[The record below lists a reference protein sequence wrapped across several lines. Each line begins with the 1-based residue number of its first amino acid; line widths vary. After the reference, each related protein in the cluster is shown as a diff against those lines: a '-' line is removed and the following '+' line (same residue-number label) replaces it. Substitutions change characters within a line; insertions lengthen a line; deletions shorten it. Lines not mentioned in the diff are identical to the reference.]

1 MAADDAPLVDLSG
14 FGEDDFEYFGP
25 GEVIFTQ
32 GESAECMYLVV
43 EGRVELRV
51 SGATVG
57 EVGKEGVLGEMAL
70 LDKAPRSAMA
80 IAVGDARLLPIDTYL
95 FETLV
100 RKEPRF
106 LRLVLRVMAERLRR
120 MNAAALPP
128 DPRPLPQGSTAALDL
143 AALRPLQ
150 TSFAAG
156 ECIFRT
162 GDPGKHL
169 FIVQTG
175 SVELRIGDRVI
186 HIIEPGGFFGEMALV
201 ADAPRSASAWAR
213 RDCKLLPI
221 DHARFDALL
230 QRTPDFGLEMMR
242 VMAERLRR
250 MNRETV
256 ERDPDAVPGDDAGAG
271 PTPA

>member
-1 MAADDAPLVDLSG
+1 MDAARGPVVDLAA
-14 FGEDDFEYFGP
+14 FGDDDFEDFGP

-32 GESAECMYLVV
+32 GEDASCMYLVV
-43 EGRVELRV
+43 EGRIELRV
-51 SGATVG
+51 SGTAVG
-57 EVGKEGVLGEMAL
+57 VVEPHGVLGEMAL

-80 IAVGDARLLPIDTYL
+80 ISLADTRLLPIDTYR
-95 FETLV
+95 FEILV

-120 MNAAALPP
+120 MNAAAVPP

-143 AALRPLQ
+143 SHLKPLQ
-150 TSFAAG
+150 TTYAAG

-162 GDPGKHL
+162 DDPGEHMY
-169 FIVQTG
+169 IVQTG
-175 SVELRIGDRVI
+175 AVELRVGDLVV

-213 RDCKLLPI
+213 QDCRLLPI
-221 DHARFDALL
+221 DRPRFDALL

-250 MNRETV
+250 MNRETSV
-256 ERDPDAVPGDDAGAG
+256 RDKDPSP
-271 PTPA
+271 PTP